1 MFAVDDLRPL
11 FGRAFDSP
19 EQSTTEVKTPNFDK
33 WFLDEGLVF
42 RNSYVQVAVCGPSRS
57 SVLTGR
63 RPDSTRINAQP
74 PNSWCWAQRGYFIT
88 IPHYFKQNG
97 YTTAGGGKLFHP
109 DVRASITLSSLLDPP
124 CSCVCARK
132 RLQGCNQW
140 PDPGD
145 GNTWMHPAAF
155 YYGTMGN
162 FTHWEGDDPQAWS
175 LPCAHFSL
183 RISPSHPSSFAI
195 LPSNMT
201 SRFLFVVSGTSRTRT
216 RPSG

>member
-109 DVRASITLSSLLDPP
+109 DVRLCCRP
-124 CSCVCARK
+124 CGSAMLT
-132 RLQGCNQW
+132 RLR
-140 PDPGD
+140 
-145 GNTWMHPAAF
+145 A
-155 YYGTMGN
+155 
-162 FTHWEGDDPQAWS
+162 
-175 LPCAHFSL
+175 
-183 RISPSHPSSFAI
+183 
-195 LPSNMT
+195 
-201 SRFLFVVSGTSRTRT
+201 
-216 RPSG
+216 

>member
-1 MFAVDDLRPL
+1 M
-11 FGRAFDSP
+11 
-19 EQSTTEVKTPNFDK
+19 KTPNFDK

-109 DVRASITLSSLLDPP
+109 DVRASITLS
-124 CSCVCARK
+124 
-132 RLQGCNQW
+132 
-140 PDPGD
+140 
-145 GNTWMHPAAF
+145 
-155 YYGTMGN
+155 
-162 FTHWEGDDPQAWS
+162 
-175 LPCAHFSL
+175 
-183 RISPSHPSSFAI
+183 
-195 LPSNMT
+195 
-201 SRFLFVVSGTSRTRT
+201 VVHVGSAMLT
-216 RPSG
+216 